1 MLILRNYGIRF
12 YWKSVDWFF
21 CGENIGY
28 TEYFLLPPT
37 FQHFQI
43 TTASLF
49 NVVVHYPFHPNIL
62 WHYDLPNNW
71 PYGIIV
77 SSVKQSILNL
87 SSFLENSFMIR
98 QHLLNL
104 YPEKLLNMRVSV
116 CQRPVM
122 IMLAVGWKV
131 IISK

>member
-1 MLILRNYGIRF
+1 MAFVSTENQLIDF
-12 YWKSVDWFF
+12 SVVK
-21 CGENIGY
+21 
-28 TEYFLLPPT
+28 
-37 FQHFQI
+37 
-43 TTASLF
+43 TTAILNISFCLLLF
-49 NVVVHYPFHPNIL
+49 NIFKSLQLAFLMLWYIILSIKFHVYPNIL